1 MLDANA
7 LRAEMIRYGYNN
19 STMAKELG
27 ITSRT
32 FATRIKT
39 GDFGSKEIE
48 VMMEKLHLDDPM
60 SIFFAPAVT

>member
-7 LRAEMIRYGYNN
+7 LRAEMIRHGYNN
-19 STMAKELG
+19 SSMASELG

-39 GDFGSKEIE
+39 GDFGAKEIE
-48 VMMEKLHLDDPM
+48 IMIEKLHLKDPM
-60 SIFFAPAVT
+60 SIFFASLVT